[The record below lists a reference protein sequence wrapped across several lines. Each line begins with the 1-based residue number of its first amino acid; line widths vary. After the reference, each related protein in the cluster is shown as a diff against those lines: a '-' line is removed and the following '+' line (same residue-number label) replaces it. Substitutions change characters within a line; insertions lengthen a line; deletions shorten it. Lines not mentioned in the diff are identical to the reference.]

1 MSSKKA
7 RPDAVSISRH
17 ELAKLRA
24 EASQA
29 CQLLRETWDDLD
41 HLKDECLRLG
51 IPIGPTRKR
60 VMQTL
65 RVVET
70 PEDAYERLSGSTLR
84 PKKRTAP
91 ATGDDPIMRGEWRR
105 GPSAGKRS

>member
-1 MSSKKA
+1 
-7 RPDAVSISRH
+7 
-17 ELAKLRA
+17 LRA
-24 EASQA
+24 EAGQA

-60 VMQTL
+60 VMQAL

-70 PEDAYERLSGSTLR
+70 LEDAYEKLSGSPLR
-84 PKKRTAP
+84 PNKRAAPTTGERSGTAQEHR
-91 ATGDDPIMRGEWRR
+91 AEGSVSN
-105 GPSAGKRS
+105 GPTR